1 MKFISTNKYDAGLRA
16 QLGIHAPTVGGPA
29 LPSGDAAL
37 ALVKGEKGS
46 ALKVAE
52 TMGLRAAL
60 VAAGLLC
67 AGFPAALLVRG
78 TIGAV
83 LGIEAG
89 VLAWAYTNRTKR
101 RAGYSRRSL
110 VVHRSRLA
118 AMAVDTAHA
127 FTSQPPGALDDV
139 PPCAGSR
146 WRRTGR

>member
-1 MKFISTNKYDAGLRA
+1 MKFIHTNKYDAGLRA

-37 ALVKGEKGS
+37 SLVKGERGA

-89 VLAWAYTNRTKR
+89 VLAWAYTNKDKSKFPAIPAPVA
-101 RAGYSRRSL
+101 AGGYGRG
-110 VVHRSRLA
+110 H
-118 AMAVDTAHA
+118 
-127 FTSQPPGALDDV
+127 GARFHV
-139 PPCAGSR
+139 ATPWGTR
-146 WRRTGR
+146 

>member
-1 MKFISTNKYDAGLRA
+1 MRLITKNRYDTGLRA

-89 VLAWAYTNRTKR
+89 VLAWAYTNKDKAARGLFAALPGGAPVA
-101 RAGYSRRSL
+101 AGGYGRGY
-110 VVHRSRLA
+110 
-118 AMAVDTAHA
+118 
-127 FTSQPPGALDDV
+127 GARFHV
-139 PPCAGSR
+139 ATPWGTR
-146 WRRTGR
+146 

>member
-1 MKFISTNKYDAGLRA
+1 MKFIHTNKYDAGLRA

-29 LPSGDAAL
+29 LPSGDAAPWL
-37 ALVKGEKGS
+37 SSRARSGS

-89 VLAWAYTNRTKR
+89 VLAWAYTNKDKAARGLFAALPGGAPVA
-101 RAGYSRRSL
+101 AGGYGRGY
-110 VVHRSRLA
+110 
-118 AMAVDTAHA
+118 
-127 FTSQPPGALDDV
+127 GARFHV
-139 PPCAGSR
+139 ATPWGTR
-146 WRRTGR
+146 

>member
-89 VLAWAYTNRTKR
+89 VIAWAYTNKDK
-101 RAGYSRRSL
+101 
-110 VVHRSRLA
+110 A
-118 AMAVDTAHA
+118 AHGPFAAL
-127 FTSQPPGALDDV
+127 PGGAPV
-139 PPCAGSR
+139 AAGSY
-146 WRRTGR
+146 GRGYGTRFHVATPWGTR

>member
-1 MKFISTNKYDAGLRA
+1 MRLITKNRYDTGLRA

-67 AGFPAALLVRG
+67 VGFPAALLVRG

-89 VLAWAYTNRTKR
+89 VLAWAYTNKDKAARGLFAALPGGAPVA
-101 RAGYSRRSL
+101 AGGYGRGY
-110 VVHRSRLA
+110 
-118 AMAVDTAHA
+118 
-127 FTSQPPGALDDV
+127 GARFHV
-139 PPCAGSR
+139 ATPWGTR
-146 WRRTGR
+146 

>member
-1 MKFISTNKYDAGLRA
+1 MRLITKNRYDTGLRA

-89 VLAWAYTNRTKR
+89 VLAWAYTNKDKAARGLFAALPGGAPVA
-101 RAGYSRRSL
+101 AGGYGRG
-110 VVHRSRLA
+110 H
-118 AMAVDTAHA
+118 
-127 FTSQPPGALDDV
+127 GARFHV
-139 PPCAGSR
+139 ATPWGTR
-146 WRRTGR
+146 

>member
-1 MKFISTNKYDAGLRA
+1 MRLITKNRYDPGLRA

-89 VLAWAYTNRTKR
+89 VLAWAYTNKDKAARGLFAALPGGAPVA
-101 RAGYSRRSL
+101 AGGYGRGY
-110 VVHRSRLA
+110 
-118 AMAVDTAHA
+118 
-127 FTSQPPGALDDV
+127 GARFHV
-139 PPCAGSR
+139 ATPWGTR
-146 WRRTGR
+146 

>member
-1 MKFISTNKYDAGLRA
+1 MRLITKNRYDTGLRA

-37 ALVKGEKGS
+37 SLVKGERGA

-89 VLAWAYTNRTKR
+89 VLAWAYTNKDKAARGLFAALPGGAPVA
-101 RAGYSRRSL
+101 AGGYGRGY
-110 VVHRSRLA
+110 
-118 AMAVDTAHA
+118 
-127 FTSQPPGALDDV
+127 GARFHV
-139 PPCAGSR
+139 ATPWGTR
-146 WRRTGR
+146 